1 MDAKPFVVKGWCNV
15 VCFLQ
20 ISCLKEKWAIG
31 KCQVCKTILDVNQCY
46 RICLTQNWLYQ
57 YLSRLFDRW
66 LINANEP
73 CLVCRERILHVVIL
87 GKWIDFQ
94 ATGSSFAGSP
104 LGFDSEWNRAIGDFN
119 NFWREQYLI
128 RSEQRTEAVER
139 AAMINLNHVMSSRSL
154 DYYHEIRL

>member
-73 CLVCRERILHVVIL
+73 CFVCRERILHVVIL

-94 ATGSSFAGSP
+94 PTGSSFAGSP